1 MSRARKPYAPRKQ
14 KQIEDER
21 LPTSEQLTKAIKQ
34 AEFYLGFAK
43 DYIHNGHLKGAT
55 DALKSIK
62 RATTAGLKITG
73 GNNA

>member
-1 MSRARKPYAPRKQ
+1 MRKLKSKVSQNKKRPNLF
-14 KQIEDER
+14 EEER
-21 LPTSEQLTKAIKQ
+21 LPNWEQLVKAIKQ
-34 AEFYLGFAK
+34 TEFYLSFAK

-73 GNNA
+73 VK